1 MSWNDWVKNSLI
13 NCTDHGHSYMNVLTD
28 GAIVGFDGA
37 VWART
42 DGIDIKPDEC
52 KKLNELLNQ
61 SENNT
66 PSVVVGGKK
75 YQVTHYEPN
84 AFVYLKIKEGGATIA
99 KTGKAFVVGIYSTAK
114 KYKTG
119 EGKEL
124 PQSVGMCNTVVEN
137 LAATLKGMN
146 Y

>member
-13 NCTDHGHSYMNVLTD
+13 NCTDHGHSYMNVLTE

-99 KTGKAFVVGIYSTAK
+99 KTNKAFVVGIYSTAK

>member
-1 MSWNDWVKNSLI
+1 MSWNDWVNNSLI

-42 DGIDIKPDEC
+42 SGIDIKPDEV
-52 KKLNELLNQ
+52 KKLDELFKQ

-66 PSVVVGGKK
+66 PSIIIGGKK

-99 KTGKAFVVGIYSTAK
+99 KTGKAYVIGIYNTSK
-114 KYKTG
+114 KYKYD
-119 EGKEL
+119 GKDL
-124 PQSVGMCNTVVEN
+124 AQNVGMCNTVVED
-137 LAATLKGMN
+137 LAAQLKGMN

>member
-1 MSWNDWVKNSLI
+1 MSWIDWVKNSLI

-99 KTGKAFVVGIYSTAK
+99 KTNKAFVVGIYSTAK

>member
-1 MSWNDWVKNSLI
+1 MSWDDWVKNSLI

-99 KTGKAFVVGIYSTAK
+99 KTNKAFVVGIYSTAK

>member
-1 MSWNDWVKNSLI
+1 MSWNDWIKNSLL
-13 NCTDHGHSYMNVLTD
+13 NCTDHGHSYANVLTEA
-28 GAIVGFDGA
+28 AIVGFNGA
-37 VWART
+37 IWAST
-42 DGIDIKPDEC
+42 AGLEIKDNEV
-52 KKLNELLNQ
+52 KKLDELFKQ
-61 SENNT
+61 SDNNT
-66 PSVVVGGKK
+66 PSIIIGGKK

-99 KTGKAFVVGIYSTAK
+99 KTNKAFVVGIYSTAK

>member
-13 NCTDHGHSYMNVLTD
+13 NCTDHGHSYMNVLTH
-28 GAIVGFDGA
+28 GAIVGFNGA
-37 VWART
+37 VWAST
-42 DGIDIKPDEC
+42 EGLDIKPDEV
-52 KKLNELLNQ
+52 KKLDELFKQ

-66 PSVVVGGKK
+66 PSIIIGGKK

-99 KTGKAFVVGIYSTAK
+99 KTNQAYVVGIYSTAK

>member
-1 MSWNDWVKNSLI
+1 MSWDDWVKNSLI
-13 NCTDHGHSYMNVLTD
+13 NCTDHGHSYANVLTEA
-28 GAIVGFDGA
+28 AIVGFNGA
-37 VWART
+37 IWAST
-42 DGIDIKPDEC
+42 AGLEIKGDEV
-52 KKLNELLNQ
+52 KKLDELFKQ
-61 SENNT
+61 TDNNT
-66 PSVVVGGKK
+66 PSIIIGGKK

-99 KTGKAFVVGIYSTAK
+99 KTNQAYVVGIYSTAK

-137 LAATLKGMN
+137 LAATLKGQN

>member
-1 MSWNDWVKNSLI
+1 MSWNDWIKNSLI

-28 GAIVGFDGA
+28 GAIVGFDGT
-37 VWART
+37 VWGHT
-42 DGIDIKPDEC
+42 YGIDIKSDEC
-52 KKLNELLNQ
+52 KKLDKLFKQ

-66 PSVVVGGKK
+66 PSIMVGGKK

-99 KTGKAFVVGIYSTAK
+99 KTNKAYVVGIYSTAK

-124 PQSVGMCNTVVEN
+124 TQNVGMCNTAVEN

>member
-99 KTGKAFVVGIYSTAK
+99 KTNKAFVVGIYSTAK

>member
-52 KKLNELLNQ
+52 KKLEELFKQ

-66 PSVVVGGKK
+66 PSIIIGGKK
-75 YQVTHYEPN
+75 YQVTHYEKG

-99 KTGKAFVVGIYSTAK
+99 KTGKAYVIGVYNTSK
-114 KYKTG
+114 KYKYD
-119 EGKEL
+119 GKDL
-124 PQSVGMCNTVVEN
+124 AQNVGMCNTVVED
-137 LAATLKGMN
+137 LAAQLKGMN

>member
-28 GAIVGFDGA
+28 AAIVGLDGA

-99 KTGKAFVVGIYSTAK
+99 KTTKAFVVGIYSTAK

>member
-1 MSWNDWVKNSLI
+1 MSWNDWIKNSLL
-13 NCTDHGHSYMNVLTD
+13 NCTDHGHSYANVLTEA
-28 GAIVGFDGA
+28 AIVGFNGA
-37 VWART
+37 IWAST
-42 DGIDIKPDEC
+42 AGLEIKGDEV
-52 KKLNELLNQ
+52 KKLDELFKQ
-61 SENNT
+61 TDNNT
-66 PSVVVGGKK
+66 PSIIIGGKK

-99 KTGKAFVVGIYSTAK
+99 KTNQAYVVGIYCTAK

-137 LAATLKGMN
+137 LAAQLKGMN